1 MCNCKK
7 NARQAPQVISSTPEP
22 INVPETPEDLSVL
35 ELNDH
40 GRMLMEMYKDIDT
53 TEETND

>member
-7 NARQAPQVISSTPEP
+7 NVRKEPEVIMSTPEP
-22 INVPETPEDLSVL
+22 INVPQPPE
-35 ELNDH
+35 EQKT
-40 GRMLMEMYKDIDT
+40 E